1 MKPNASTAVKSTAQN
16 STVLVVKSGG
26 KEPQDTTQTA
36 LSLEEKKQTPDTK
49 KEEPK
54 EPTLQE
60 LKDRAT
66 IVYLLQE
73 KHNKLLEKR
82 ASLDRFAIKHD
93 DDNARITVED
103 ATGEEFHSSSP
114 KTIAKLIEFWKEEF
128 NDAINEVETNLKKVF
143 NGEVA

>member
-1 MKPNASTAVKSTAQN
+1 MKPNSSAVVKNTAQN
-16 STVLVVKSGG
+16 STALIVTKGAKTESKTTTEKAQKIEVKS
-26 KEPQDTTQTA
+26 
-36 LSLEEKKQTPDTK
+36 EETK
-49 KEEPK
+49 VERK
-54 EPTLQE
+54 EPTLQD

-93 DDNARITVED
+93 DDNAKITVKD

-114 KTIAKLIEFWKEEF
+114 KTIAKLIDFWKEEF
-128 NDAINEVETNLKKVF
+128 NEAINEVESNLKKVF
-143 NGEVA
+143 NGEVQ